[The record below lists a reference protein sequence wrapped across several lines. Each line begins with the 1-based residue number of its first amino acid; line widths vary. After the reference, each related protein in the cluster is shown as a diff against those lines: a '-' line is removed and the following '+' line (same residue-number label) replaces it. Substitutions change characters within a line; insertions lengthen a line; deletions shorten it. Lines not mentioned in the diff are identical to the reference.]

1 MDSPKEWIEAGAYV
15 GRQQAFAVIANKC
28 SANQALALKQ
38 IKESHT
44 YEELDLTWDEF
55 CPKYAGISRS
65 YADQI
70 IRQYDSFG
78 AAYFRLSELA
88 RISPKTFS
96 HIEPRVDGDT
106 IEVDGQKLAL
116 TPENAPAIRAAV
128 DKMRAELRA
137 SQNKP
142 PDFRTVSEYKITVDA
157 LVTEIKRKLKPVL
170 DAGDRAALRGLAS
183 YAIEKLAA
191 IRKTIDDL
199 PEVPYYSGPH

>member
-1 MDSPKEWIEAGAYV
+1 MDSPKEWIEAGACV
-15 GRQQAFAVIANKC
+15 GRQQAFAVIASQC
-28 SANQALALKQ
+28 SASQALALKQ
-38 IKESHT
+38 IKESRA

-65 YADQI
+65 YADHL
-70 IRQYDSFG
+70 IRQHDSFG
-78 AAYFRLSELA
+78 AAYFRLAEIA
-88 RISPKTFS
+88 RVSPETYRK
-96 HIEPRVDGDT
+96 IESRVDGES
-106 IEVDGQKLAL
+106 IEIDGRKLAL
-116 TPENAPAIRAAV
+116 TPENGPVIRHAL
-128 DKMRAELRA
+128 DKLRAELRA
-137 SQNKP
+137 SQSRP

-170 DAGDRAALRGLAS
+170 DAGDRAALRGLAC